1 MILGKR
7 TQTLKSTV
15 STQRVKHVALSTAGL
30 VLTAMLSACGG
41 GGGGSSS
48 SDVPPVSPATA
59 PSLSVTDVQRIIAQG
74 VAEAQ
79 ARNLKATFA
88 VVDRVGNVL
97 AVYRMPGAKTTVD
110 IVSEIGNGG
119 LDGLKNTIPD
129 SLAAITKAITGAY
142 LSSSGNAFSTRTA
155 SQIVQ
160 ENFNPKEA
168 NQPSGPL
175 FGVQFSQL
183 ACSDLMRRTTDGL
196 VGPKISPLGLAADT
210 GGLPLYKDGRV
221 VGGIGVMADGIYG
234 LDPEIT
240 DIDQDVDELVAVAS
254 ASGYQAPDD
263 VRANRITADG
273 RTFRYV
279 DSESLLSDPSKASV
293 SSLSSS
299 QYVAVAGYT
308 AGAPVA
314 GTAFGDANS
323 GYKPDS
329 GDFLAQSGWILTDAT
344 GNNRYP
350 LRDGTLPAPAAG
362 GLSLAEVRAL
372 LRESIT
378 IANSARAQIRR
389 PIGSPAQVTISVV
402 DAAGEVV
409 GLVRTPDAPVFGT
422 DVSLQK
428 ARTAAFFTSSAAAS
442 ALKGT
447 APANYIS
454 GLTGPTVASSIA
466 NYVDFS
472 RQFFGKNDLFSDGT
486 AISARTIGNIARPTF
501 PDGIFG
507 TPYGPLSKPKG
518 EWSPFNVGLQ
528 LDLVYNQLVK
538 SVLGDLSV
546 GCTGLPQ
553 LKNGIQ
559 IFPGGFPI
567 YRGNQLIGA
576 VGVSGDGVDQ
586 DDMIGFL
593 GLARAN
599 RTLAANGAS
608 TPIDNA
614 PKAIRADNLTP
625 QGTRLRYVQCPQ
637 APFNNSTE
645 QNVCAGL

>member
-1 MILGKR
+1 MKLRKHTLIAGSQPAAPAYRLKR
-7 TQTLKSTV
+7 TV
-15 STQRVKHVALSTAGL
+15 MCTAGL
-30 VLTAMLSACGG
+30 LLSAVLTACG

-48 SDVPPVSPATA
+48 SVPPVSPATA
-59 PSLSVTDVQRIIAQG
+59 PSLSVAEVQQIIAQG

-97 AVYRMPGAKTTVD
+97 AVYRMSGAKTTVD
-110 IVSEIGNGG
+110 IVSDIGKGG
-119 LDGLKNTIPD
+119 LDGLKDTIPD
-129 SLAAITKAITGAY
+129 TSAAITKAITGAY

-196 VGPKISPLGLAADT
+196 VGPKISPLGLSADA

-240 DIDQDVDELVAVAS
+240 DIDQDVDELIALAS
-254 ASGYQAPDD
+254 SNGFRAPDD

-293 SSLSSS
+293 AALSSS
-299 QYVAVAGYT
+299 QYVKVDGYS

-314 GTAFGDANS
+314 GTAFGDVNS
-323 GYKPDS
+323 GYMPDS
-329 GDFLAQSGWILTDAT
+329 GDFLAQAGWVLTDAK
-344 GNNRYP
+344 GINRYP
-350 LRDGTLPAPAAG
+350 LRDGTQPAPAAG
-362 GLSLAEVRAL
+362 GLTLTEVRAL
-372 LRESIT
+372 LREAIGV
-378 IANSARAQIRR
+378 ANSARAQIRR
-389 PIGSPAQVTISVV
+389 PTGSPAQVTISVI
-402 DAAGEVV
+402 DMSGEVV
-409 GLVRTPDAPVFGT
+409 GLIRTPDAPVFGT

-428 ARTAAFFTSSAAAS
+428 ARTAAFFSSTAAAG

-447 APANYIS
+447 APALYIS
-454 GLTGPTVASSIA
+454 GLTGPTVASPIA
-466 NYVDFS
+466 NYVDGS
-472 RQFFGKNDLFSDGT
+472 RLFFGKNDLFSDGT
-486 AISARTIGNIARPTF
+486 AISARTIGNIARPTY
-501 PDGIFG
+501 PDGIFAS
-507 TPYGPLSKPKG
+507 PYGPLSKPKG
-518 EWSPFNVGLQ
+518 EWSPFNDGLQ
-528 LDLVYNQLVK
+528 LDLIYNQLVK

-546 GCTGLPQ
+546 GCSGLPQ
-553 LKNGIQ
+553 IKNGIQ

-576 VGVSGDGVDQ
+576 IGVSGDGVDQ

-599 RTLAANGAS
+599 RALAAAGAA